1 MSLHDLIILQNK
13 CEELEAQLKLKQDDW
28 IEACGEIDDL
38 KQKLSDSEADWIKMR
53 DIAEET
59 QRKLDQAIE
68 VLGSIAFMDEPDA
81 DKVEYWMNPDL
92 NKLPQ
97 TLAFDTFLAREFL
110 NLMEK

>member
-13 CEELEAQLKLKQDDW
+13 CEELE
-28 IEACGEIDDL
+28 
-38 KQKLSDSEADWIKMR
+38 QKLADSEADWIKMR